1 MVGSP
6 CSTLHT
12 SQTLSSSDKAILGLL
27 PSFYSKLKTRQLC
40 GVFVVLICLFVC
52 CLCRSS
58 DILLGTC
65 QQTSVSPDW
74 SAWIQPRRMNPE
86 IGLSTSHLNLL
97 VNNLTDKLAVVVCA
111 GTWEVKTEGSG
122 VHGHLSKFQASLGY
136 KRPGLYKQTNNKKSN
151 KTKHEEYDQLVRARA
166 TES

>member
-1 MVGSP
+1 
-6 CSTLHT
+6 
-12 SQTLSSSDKAILGLL
+12 
-27 PSFYSKLKTRQLC
+27 
-40 GVFVVLICLFVC
+40 
-52 CLCRSS
+52 
-58 DILLGTC
+58 
-65 QQTSVSPDW
+65 
-74 SAWIQPRRMNPE
+74 MNPE

-97 VNNLTDKLAVVVCA
+97 VNNLMDKLAVVVCA